1 MFTSYLYIF
10 LLIYQGLFSNRAS
23 VYNKDIQQVNY
34 LIKQKRN
41 AEALYWI
48 KKAKGKD
55 IFINKELEKTQA
67 LLNIRLN
74 QLVENSSHFSSTDSN
89 ELLIQ
94 AAMLEKQG
102 NIDQAI
108 SLIEKGIKEN
118 PVSDTL
124 IKQYEIYAYKWR
136 KLIPILK
143 MAKQNQLLQEQ
154 QKMNPIN
161 TKEALGLLDLMKK
174 KERILIY

>member
-67 LLNIRLN
+67 LLSIRLN
-74 QLVENSSHFSSTDSN
+74 QMVENSSHFSSSDSN

-94 AAMLEKQG
+94 AAILEKQG

-108 SLIEKGIKEN
+108 SLIEKGIKDN

-136 KLIPILK
+136 KLLPILK
-143 MAKQNQLLQEQ
+143 SNRQNQLLQEQ
-154 QKMNPIN
+154 QNMNRIN